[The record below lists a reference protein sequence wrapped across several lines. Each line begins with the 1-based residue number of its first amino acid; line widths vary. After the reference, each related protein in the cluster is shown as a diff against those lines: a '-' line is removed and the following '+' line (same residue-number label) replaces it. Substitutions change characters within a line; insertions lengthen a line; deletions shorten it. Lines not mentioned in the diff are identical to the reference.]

1 MINQFR
7 SLCPSLSYSP
17 PSKDG
22 SDATYSS
29 IYYWDPEE
37 NDCDVLYA
45 VSVQTDQ
52 TEDEENEEKD
62 DHIFKIDTHIDHY
75 CFCKA
80 KKAHDSVLGKIDAS
94 LKKNLLITLQD
105 THLDA
110 KALIAK
116 QDDNAEKVDL
126 TALLY

>member
-1 MINQFR
+1 MITEFPKLSAHSAAGFFSMGKMINQFR

-37 NDCDVLYA
+37 VDCDVLYA

-52 TEDEENEEKD
+52 TEDEENEEKH

-75 CFCKA
+75 CFCKLCA
-80 KKAHDSVLGKIDAS
+80 RQNWRLLGKKSSDHS
-94 LKKNLLITLQD
+94 PRYSFGHES
-105 THLDA
+105 THR
-110 KALIAK
+110 
-116 QDDNAEKVDL
+116 
-126 TALLY
+126 